1 MTKPALGFPL
11 EGLKVLDMSR
21 VLAGPFAGRMLCDL
35 GADVVKVE
43 PPEGDSTRL
52 WGRMAGGISSYFN
65 MANAGKRCI
74 SIDLRAAGA
83 RELVIELAAKA
94 DVVLENFRPD
104 VMPRLGIGYE
114 QLAAKNPRLIML
126 SISGFGRDGPESRR
140 PAYAPIV
147 HAELGLIHRV
157 QAREGVKV
165 DLPLSVADTNAGLH
179 GLVALL
185 SAVIMRDRTGLGQH
199 IDLSM
204 MDATLVSDDQLHFEI
219 EHAEGTRNLP
229 PDIWE
234 TGVGGILVSVDFR
247 YLWKLLTTEFGITDP
262 STGDT
267 PLEEK
272 ISLRRGAVAAFMQE
286 PCVVG
291 RGRAHDG
298 QDEPRLGPRAGG
310 QGPARTAHARQPR
323 LHRGNRRPRRRNTP
337 CRAIAL
343 PLLASRGRRSRP
355 GATPRRTQCRS
366 AGRLARP
373 IAGDHIGALRKRH
386 HLAHAGGTRLR
397 PLRLLRQHHRD
408 RLLDPPRARFRRLG
422 FLDGAHVFLA
432 MRERQ
437 LVERRPRAG
446 LLQRRRQVL
455 RHLDLARR
463 RIELKR
469 HFNLVAAGHARRL
482 AMHFRQRQHELARP

>member
-1 MTKPALGFPL
+1 MTKPVFGSPL

-74 SIDLRAAGA
+74 SIDLRAEGA
-83 RELVIELAAKA
+83 RDLVIDLAARA

-114 QLAAKNPRLIML
+114 QLAAKNSRLIML

-147 HAELGLIHRV
+147 HAELGLIDRM
-157 QAREGVKV
+157 QNRDGVKI

-204 MDATLVSDDQLHFEI
+204 IDATLVSDDQLHFEI

-247 YLWKLLTTEFGITDP
+247 YLWKLLTTEFGVADP

-267 PLEEK
+267 PLDEK
-272 ISLRRGAVAAFMQE
+272 IAMRRSAVAAFMKDLASWE
-286 PCVVG
+286 AVERTMDKMNLAWG
-291 RGRAHDG
+291 RV
-298 QDEPRLGPRAGG
+298 RAGKDL
-310 QGPARTAHARQPR
+310 REQP
-323 LHRGNRRPRRRNTP
+323 T
-337 CRAIAL
+337 
-343 PLLASRGRRSRP
+343 LASRAS
-355 GATPRRTQCRS
+355 
-366 AGRLARP
+366 
-373 IAGDHIGALRKRH
+373 I
-386 HLAHAGGTRLR
+386 
-397 PLRLLRQHHRD
+397 
-408 RLLDPPRARFRRLG
+408 
-422 FLDGAHVFLA
+422 
-432 MRERQ
+432 
-437 LVERRPRAG
+437 VEIDDRAG
-446 LLQRRRQVL
+446 STRPVAQSPYRFSQATSAVRGPAPHRGEHNVAVL
-455 RHLDLARR
+455 AEWLGQSQETISDLYTRGIISRAPQ
-463 RIELKR
+463 E
-469 HFNLVAAGHARRL
+469 AS
-482 AMHFRQRQHELARP
+482 

>member
-21 VLAGPFAGRMLCDL
+21 VLAGPFAGRMLSDL

-74 SIDLRAAGA
+74 SIDLRAEGA
-83 RELVIELAAKA
+83 RELVIDLATKA

-157 QAREGVKV
+157 QTREGVKV

-272 ISLRRGAVAAFMQE
+272 ISLRRSAVAAFMQSLGSWDAVE
-286 PCVVG
+286 RTMDKMNLAWG
-291 RGRAHDG
+291 RV
-298 QDEPRLGPRAGG
+298 RAGKDL
-310 QGPARTAHARQPR
+310 REQP
-323 LHRGNRRPRRRNTP
+323 T
-337 CRAIAL
+337 
-343 PLLASRGRRSRP
+343 LASRASIVEIDDR
-355 GATPRRTQCRS
+355 
-366 AGRLARP
+366 
-373 IAGDHIGALRKRH
+373 
-386 HLAHAGGTRLR
+386 AGGTRPIAQTPYR
-397 PLRLLRQHHRD
+397 FSQASAGVRGPAPHRGEHNANVLAD
-408 RLLDPPRARFRRLG
+408 WLG
-422 FLDGAHVFLA
+422 QSPATISALYESGIISRTAPD
-432 MRERQ
+432 
-437 LVERRPRAG
+437 AG
-446 LLQRRRQVL
+446 
-455 RHLDLARR
+455 
-463 RIELKR
+463 
-469 HFNLVAAGHARRL
+469 
-482 AMHFRQRQHELARP
+482 

>member
-1 MTKPALGFPL
+1 MTKPALDSPL

-74 SIDLRAAGA
+74 SIDLRAEGA
-83 RELVIELAAKA
+83 RDLVIDLAAKA

-104 VMPRLGIGYE
+104 VMPRLGLGYD
-114 QLAAKNPRLIML
+114 QIAARNTRLIML

-157 QAREGVKV
+157 QKREGVKV

-219 EHAEGTRNLP
+219 EHAEATRNLP
-229 PDIWE
+229 PDMWE
-234 TGVGGILVSVDFR
+234 TAVGGILVSVDFR
-247 YLWKLLTTEFGITDP
+247 YLWKLLTTEFGIADP
-262 STGDT
+262 STSDT
-267 PLEEK
+267 PLDEK
-272 ISLRRGAVAAFMQE
+272 IALRRGAVAAFMKGLASWKDVE
-286 PCVVG
+286 RAMDKMNLAWG
-291 RGRAHDG
+291 RV
-298 QDEPRLGPRAGG
+298 RAGKDL
-310 QGPARTAHARQPR
+310 REQP
-323 LHRGNRRPRRRNTP
+323 T
-337 CRAIAL
+337 
-343 PLLASRGRRSRP
+343 LASRASIVEIDDR
-355 GATPRRTQCRS
+355 
-366 AGRLARP
+366 
-373 IAGDHIGALRKRH
+373 
-386 HLAHAGGTRLR
+386 AGGTRPIAQSPYR
-397 PLRLLRQHHRD
+397 FSHASARVRGPAPHRGEHNAD
-408 RLLDPPRARFRRLG
+408 VLAEWLGRSEEAISDLYARGIISRG
-422 FLDGAHVFLA
+422 PQ
-432 MRERQ
+432 E
-437 LVERRPRAG
+437 AG
-446 LLQRRRQVL
+446 
-455 RHLDLARR
+455 
-463 RIELKR
+463 
-469 HFNLVAAGHARRL
+469 
-482 AMHFRQRQHELARP
+482 